1 MPPWSSTRT
10 TPAPCTAG
18 AWLAATSGGPPT
30 RSRTSTGRCA
40 STPGN
45 LEALAARGAAHDN
58 LGQYDRAIEDFSRV
72 IVIDPDDSR
81 VRFAR
86 GVARM
91 RLGANEEAIE
101 DFSAILK
108 VNPDEIGA
116 LYARAV
122 ARQWLGRDDE
132 ANEHFERYFELAPD
146 EADAD
151 SGGVIQ
157 LAADVQRDDWL
168 DRQALLKLRAGG
180 WEIDIERRVDFTQ
193 AMNHMEERR
202 GYAVTHNCRLRRRG
216 DGDEHQTFTF
226 EEAEPALEAVHLF
239 TSFVRGGMVGVAL
252 PVGYAGGAHVIEQ
265 WHLTPADPGR
275 YPDPH
280 RARPYPGWF
289 LWHDGLGVG
298 AARWLPPLFDQF
310 AAKCLKFVG
319 ASSRAP

>member
-1 MPPWSSTRT
+1 MAPLQ
-10 TPAPCTAG
+10 TPIWKHPGKVKIEPLSNLSRCARAVTKLNLGEYESALRDLDAALELDPDNAG
-18 AWLAATSGGPPT
+18 ALHSRGVARGNLGRPADAIEDFD
-30 RSRTSTGRCA
+30 RSLRLD
-40 STPGN
+40 PGN

-202 GYAVTHNCRLRRRG
+202 GYAVTHNCRLSANPERQANWRIGRRWK
-216 DGDEHQTFTF
+216 
-226 EEAEPALEAVHLF
+226 
-239 TSFVRGGMVGVAL
+239 SSM
-252 PVGYAGGAHVIEQ
+252 
-265 WHLTPADPGR
+265 
-275 YPDPH
+275 
-280 RARPYPGWF
+280 
-289 LWHDGLGVG
+289 
-298 AARWLPPLFDQF
+298 
-310 AAKCLKFVG
+310 AK
-319 ASSRAP
+319 S